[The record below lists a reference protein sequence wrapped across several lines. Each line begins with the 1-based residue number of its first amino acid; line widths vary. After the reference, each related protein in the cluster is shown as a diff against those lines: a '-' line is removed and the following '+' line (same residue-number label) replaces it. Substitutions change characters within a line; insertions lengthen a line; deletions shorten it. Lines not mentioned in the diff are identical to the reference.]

1 VVAEIPD
8 TIVLKR
14 DRDLARR
21 SKELWGRRA
30 LLLLITAFV
39 IAAFANVFGQRSST
53 SEIRG
58 PAATLAVHSPA
69 ALRSGLVFQSRLR
82 ITAARDLKDVIVVLS
97 PSWLEGV
104 TLNTLEPSPVG
115 EASRNGS
122 ISLDL
127 GHIPQ
132 GQTYSLYLQ
141 RQVNPTT
148 FGTRTEETQVFDG
161 DSLLLTS
168 RRDVTIFP

>member
-1 VVAEIPD
+1 VADTPD

-14 DRDLARR
+14 DRDLAKR
-21 SKELWGRRA
+21 SKELWVRRA
-30 LLLLITAFV
+30 LFFVLAAFI

-53 SEIRG
+53 SEIRV
-58 PAATLAVHSPA
+58 PAATLTIHSPGS
-69 ALRSGLVFQSRLR
+69 LRSGLTFETRLR
-82 ITAARDLKDVIVVLS
+82 IIASQEIKDAIVVLS
-97 PSWLEGV
+97 PEWIEGI

-115 EASRNGS
+115 EASKDGRL
-122 ISLDL
+122 SLDL

-141 RQVNPTT
+141 MQVNPTT
-148 FGTRTEETQVFDG
+148 FGLRTEETQLFDG
-161 DSLLLTS
+161 ETLLLTS